1 MPMRVAMDIS
11 WGNIYAHRERILE
24 RVVLQS
30 KNIISSLMYLK
41 IYKTNNGGFI
51 QISIL
56 TIGSSLAFTPD
67 VLSYDNLSKK
77 NQNFLQ
83 PTFRK
88 EEWNFTAKVPQAHTW
103 HLYLH
108 IHRNGEWYKEEYFR
122 LTVRDYVRCGSDA
135 CISMARYAYNFTY
148 TLGTCICPATKVTIL
163 RSLWKLCFC
172 QAFVGTY
179 DMHNAW

>member
-1 MPMRVAMDIS
+1 
-11 WGNIYAHRERILE
+11 
-24 RVVLQS
+24 
-30 KNIISSLMYLK
+30 MYLK

-88 EEWNFTAKVPQAHTW
+88 EE
-103 HLYLH
+103 
-108 IHRNGEWYKEEYFR
+108 
-122 LTVRDYVRCGSDA
+122 
-135 CISMARYAYNFTY
+135 
-148 TLGTCICPATKVTIL
+148 
-163 RSLWKLCFC
+163 
-172 QAFVGTY
+172 
-179 DMHNAW
+179 